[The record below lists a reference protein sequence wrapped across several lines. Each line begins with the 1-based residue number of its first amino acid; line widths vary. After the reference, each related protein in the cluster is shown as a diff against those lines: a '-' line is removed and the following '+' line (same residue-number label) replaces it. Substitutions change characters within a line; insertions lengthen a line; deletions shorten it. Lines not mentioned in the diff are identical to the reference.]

1 MSTVGQTGGIAN
13 NYDSMYTSSAQK
25 AAETDKTSGAAKN
38 YGNTIGDVKLSDKA
52 AKYYEG
58 LKNKFSN
65 MDFVLVS
72 NDQVEGAEQKAAQY
86 AKSGRT
92 LVLID
97 ADKIEKMAE
106 DEDYRKKYEGII
118 GNADNQLKSMQEQLV
133 SGTMQN
139 VKTFGIKVDDKGN
152 ASYFAVIDKSL
163 AQQRERIEK
172 KAAEKAED
180 KKAAEKAAAKEKT
193 EEKKGTNKSGKTN
206 GEDLETVSASSV
218 EELIRRLNNSYFS
231 SMSDNVRTEQE
242 MQVGQQFDFRL

>member
-13 NYDSMYTSSAQK
+13 NYDSTYTSSAQK
-25 AAETDKTSGAAKN
+25 AAETDKTSGASRN

-52 AKYYEG
+52 AKYYET

-72 NDQVEGAEQKAAQY
+72 NDQVEGAEQKAAKY
-86 AKSGRT
+86 AKTGRT

-106 DEDYRKKYEGII
+106 DENYRKKYEGII
-118 GNADNQLKSMQEQLV
+118 GNANAQLQSMQEQLA

-139 VKTFGIKVDDKGN
+139 VKTFGIKVDDHGN

-172 KAAEKAED
+172 KAED
-180 KKAAEKAAAKEKT
+180 KKAEEKAAKAEEAKEA
-193 EEKKGTNKSGKTN
+193 KKPGKTN
-206 GEDLETVSASSV
+206 GEDLETISASSV

-231 SMSDNVRTEQE
+231 SMSDNVFTDQE
-242 MQVGQQFDFRL
+242 LQVGQQFDFRL

>member
-13 NYDSMYTSSAQK
+13 NYDSTYTSSAQK
-25 AAETDKTSGAAKN
+25 AAETDKTSGASRN

-52 AKYYEG
+52 AKYYET

-72 NDQVEGAEQKAAQY
+72 NDQVEGAEQKAAKY
-86 AKSGRT
+86 AKTGRT

-106 DEDYRKKYEGII
+106 DENYRKKYEGII
-118 GNADNQLKSMQEQLV
+118 GNANAQLQSMQEQLA

-139 VKTFGIKVDDKGN
+139 VKTYGIKVDDHGN

-172 KAAEKAED
+172 KAED
-180 KKAAEKAAAKEKT
+180 KKAEEKAAKAEEAKEA
-193 EEKKGTNKSGKTN
+193 KKPGKTN
-206 GEDLETVSASSV
+206 GEDLETISASSV

-231 SMSDNVRTEQE
+231 SMSDNVFTDQE
-242 MQVGQQFDFRL
+242 LQVGQQFDFRL

>member
-25 AAETDKTSGAAKN
+25 AAETDKASGAARN
-38 YGNTIGDVKLSDKA
+38 YGNTIGDVSLSDKA

-118 GNADNQLKSMQEQLV
+118 GNADNQLKSMQEQLA

-172 KAAEKAED
+172 KAEQKAED
-180 KKAAEKAAAKEKT
+180 KKAAEKAAKA
-193 EEKKGTNKSGKTN
+193 EETKGKNKPGKTN

>member
-13 NYDSMYTSSAQK
+13 NYDSTYTSSAQK
-25 AAETDKTSGAAKN
+25 AAETDKTSGASRN

-52 AKYYEG
+52 AKYYET

-72 NDQVEGAEQKAAQY
+72 NDQVEGAEQKAAKY
-86 AKSGRT
+86 AKTGRT

-106 DEDYRKKYEGII
+106 DENYRKKYEGII
-118 GNADNQLKSMQEQLV
+118 GNANAQLQSMQEQLA

-139 VKTFGIKVDDKGN
+139 VKTFGIKVDDHGN

-172 KAAEKAED
+172 KAED
-180 KKAAEKAAAKEKT
+180 KKAEEKAAKAEEAKEA
-193 EEKKGTNKSGKTN
+193 KKLGKTN
-206 GEDLETVSASSV
+206 GEDLETISASSV

-231 SMSDNVRTEQE
+231 SMSDNVFTDQE
-242 MQVGQQFDFRL
+242 LQVGQQFDFRL